1 MRITRSSRW
10 SLRIDAPPYD
20 VVQHL
25 HNCEARLH
33 ADPRG
38 MVKRLGELAEVDV
51 ERLQLGPLPAPPPI
65 PDQNGG
71 IRYGWMDTAERLS
84 P

>member
-1 MRITRSSRW
+1 M
-10 SLRIDAPPYD
+10 IDPKPFIGDPSYD

-51 ERLQLGPLPAPPPI
+51 ERLQLWAFARAAADPRLEWGNPL
-65 PDQNGG
+65 
-71 IRYGWMDTAERLS
+71 WMDIARRLA